1 MDELKNELIELI
13 TQATDYEKLKII
25 VRFAKRLLS

>member
-25 VRFAKRLLS
+25 VRFVKRLLS